1 MKAAAAQLH
10 SHRTADAMADVLMTT
25 NILCESTIQS
35 HSNRTDNKIMND
47 RYVFQSVVGEGTFGQ
62 TIKALDTRTNVK
74 VAVKYIKDIINASME
89 EIHNE
94 IQILRVLNC
103 STNRG
108 RETVVAMMDWF
119 EKDGHPCY
127 VFEYLSCTLDGL
139 LKNKKLNGSE
149 LRYIGHALTMSAAFL
164 SSMGI
169 VHGDLKPEN
178 VMFNELGELK
188 VVDFG
193 MSFYENNPNCDL
205 CQTRT
210 YRAPE
215 VCLYL
220 KFGCAVDVW
229 SIGCIMAECY
239 SRKPLL
245 KSRNELQHFQMMAEI
260 FGMLPDEMIENCPV
274 KSGYFTKVYGIWQI
288 KDSGHRFSGQS
299 TKSISS
305 ALRIKNNTPN
315 EILFVDLL
323 EKMLAICP
331 SSRITASD
339 ALKHPFI
346 SESSGGRN
354 GRIELPSSLS

>member
-1 MKAAAAQLH
+1 
-10 SHRTADAMADVLMTT
+10 MAEVIMTT
-25 NILCESTIQS
+25 NIFCKSDAQS
-35 HSNRTDNKIMND
+35 HSNRSGDKMMND
-47 RYVFQSVVGEGTFGQ
+47 RYLFQSVVGEGTFGQ
-62 TIKALDTRTNVK
+62 TIKALDTRTNDK

-89 EIHNE
+89 EIYNE
-94 IQILRVLNC
+94 VQILRVLNC

-108 RETVVAMMDWF
+108 RETIVAMMDLF

-127 VFEYLSCTLDGL
+127 VFEYLPCTLAGL
-139 LKNKKLNGSE
+139 LKNKKLNVSE
-149 LRYIGHALTMSAAFL
+149 LKYIGHALTTSAAFL

-178 VMFNELGELK
+178 VMFNEMGKLK

-205 CQTRT
+205 CQTRI

-245 KSRNELQHFQMMAEI
+245 KSKNELQHFQMMAEI

-274 KSGYFTKVYGIWQI
+274 KSGYFTKVDGIWQI
-288 KDSGHRFSGQS
+288 KDSGHRFSGHS

-323 EKMLAICP
+323 EKMLDICP
-331 SSRITASD
+331 SSRITASH

-346 SESSGGRN
+346 SELCDGRS
-354 GRIELPSSLS
+354 GRIELPSCFS